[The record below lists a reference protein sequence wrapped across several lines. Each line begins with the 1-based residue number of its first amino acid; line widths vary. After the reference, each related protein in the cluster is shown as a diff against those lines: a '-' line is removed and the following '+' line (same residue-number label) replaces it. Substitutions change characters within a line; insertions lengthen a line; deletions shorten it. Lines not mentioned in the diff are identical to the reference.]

1 MATTFTEDLS
11 LGRRAGVPVANPQ
24 VVEGRYHGDMFRPP
38 SWLRACP
45 SPLPVPVLTLLLTPA
60 PSPMQPPDY
69 QVLPVD
75 GAAHDRLLRAEA
87 APWSHARLIRW
98 GPAPYVTAF
107 RALWNDRGLYV
118 RFDAD
123 DDHPWHTM
131 TRRDDALWEEE
142 VVEIF
147 IDADRSGE
155 NYAELEINPANVV
168 CDLRIVRGKPDF
180 RNEIA
185 WDFAGLA
192 TAVVPLA
199 NRAGETVG
207 WTAVAFMPWSDF
219 ARLYASPRL
228 VLPPAGDRWRFNVFR
243 IKRPGGPSRPAEGSI
258 EVAWSPTG
266 QASFHV
272 PAAFRDLVF
281 VSRP

>member
-1 MATTFTEDLS
+1 MS
-11 LGRRAGVPVANPQ
+11 RPPGRVRASPGFLPALLLALPLTLIPLAMQHPEYEVVPVDA
-24 VVEGRYHGDMFRPP
+24 
-38 SWLRACP
+38 
-45 SPLPVPVLTLLLTPA
+45 
-60 PSPMQPPDY
+60 
-69 QVLPVD
+69 
-75 GAAHDRLLRAEA
+75 AAHGSLLSADA
-87 APWSHARLIRW
+87 ARWSPARRILW

-107 RALWNDRGLYV
+107 RALWSERGLYV

-123 DDHPWHTM
+123 DDRPWHTM

-155 NYAELEINPANVV
+155 NYAELEISPANVV
-168 CDLRIVRGKPDF
+168 CDLRIVRGRPDF
-180 RNEIA
+180 KNEIE

-199 NRAGETVG
+199 NRTGETVG

-219 ARLYASPRL
+219 ARLYATPRL
-228 VLPPAGDRWRFNVFR
+228 VLPPEGRRWRFNVFR
-243 IKRPGGPSRPAEGSI
+243 IKRPGGPSHPGDGSI

-281 VSRP
+281 VGRE